1 MEEERKVSVITEQQS
16 GQVKIA
22 DEVVAIIAGLAI
34 SDVKGIITLSSRKNK
49 RSYGKG
55 IGIRIDGNDVYCD
68 LAVVLKTGYK
78 VQQVALPVQQKVDV
92 YKRQSWGSASS
103 GGSRRK
109 EYKGRGIEAHQSFML
124 AD

>member
-78 VQQVALPVQQKVDV
+78 VQQVALPVQQKV
-92 YKRQSWGSASS
+92 KA
-103 GGSRRK
+103 
-109 EYKGRGIEAHQSFML
+109 GIENMTGLNVREVNVCIVGIQKEKNE
-124 AD
+124 DGE